1 MESHR
6 GRLDWICNPAMNNPR
21 GFESL
26 LHLNYTIFIHY
37 IFNNFPLPSVRPAT
51 VRRVGRVA
59 ECTSPLTRQ
68 TVTSREFESL
78 ALHKHFR
85 MKKYLLKILGVIL
98 LCGFISKPAN
108 LYNKGSTNIEQIP
121 EFAISHILTAEAVY
135 SACEFYGIIHPK
147 IVVAQSILETGYY
160 KSNICIKYNNIFG
173 LYDSYQKDYFKF
185 NYWWESVEAY
195 RNKVQCKLGKNYCSE
210 EEYYKFLEELPYA
223 TDPNYVSKLQKIIS
237 KCQTQNSKN

>member
-1 MESHR
+1 M
-6 GRLDWICNPAMNNPR
+6 
-21 GFESL
+21 
-26 LHLNYTIFIHY
+26 
-37 IFNNFPLPSVRPAT
+37 
-51 VRRVGRVA
+51 
-59 ECTSPLTRQ
+59 
-68 TVTSREFESL
+68 
-78 ALHKHFR
+78 
-85 MKKYLLKILGVIL
+85 
-98 LCGFISKPAN
+98 
-108 LYNKGSTNIEQIP
+108 YNKGSTNIEQIP

-237 KCQTQNSKN
+237 KCQTQNSKINTLMRRFVHYIRQVFCKHVFEQKQSVEYLDEKGFVVTETDNYICKKCLYVKRVK